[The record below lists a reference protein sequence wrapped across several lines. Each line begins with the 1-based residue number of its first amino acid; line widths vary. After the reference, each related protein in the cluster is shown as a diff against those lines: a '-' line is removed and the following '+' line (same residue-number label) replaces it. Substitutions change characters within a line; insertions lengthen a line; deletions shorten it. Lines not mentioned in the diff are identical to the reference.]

1 MNRHQITEETVRRW
15 VAGECNIYVVT
26 FHYNNGLNHAYNHC
40 EADAVAGPDTKDA
53 FALADRYLDEGWKTV
68 TPEFCKI
75 YQACPENYQPLIAK
89 YRRDEVLPN
98 FDQLAADLL
107 SKEDFNGRS
116 AFDELRPVK
125 VVSRIPS
132 GDRPEKQMKKA
143 LLVRIHGI
151 VDDIG
156 AKTISSADGNAC
168 KRLFLDRLPF
178 QFFDKG
184 SQFTGFLFRHFA
196 NKGEDAATTLNDYPI
211 TDSSVQVL
219 QDYLRE
225 MDKVHKLVFTGNA
238 KMDCVGCVTVRTAVA
253 DPDAAVGRKARL
265 DEKPRRFKV
274 TLRFEVSYSNEVEA
288 ADEDEAVDLVKQQAQ
303 TAPSGDFDWHG
314 ITDYDATEAE

>member
-89 YRRDEVLPN
+89 YRRDGVLPD

-107 SKEDFNGRS
+107 SREDVNGHS
-116 AFDELRPVK
+116 PFDELRPVK
-125 VVSRIPS
+125 VVSRIPG
-132 GDRPEKQMKKA
+132 GDRPEKQLKKA
-143 LLVRIHGI
+143 LLDRIHGI
-151 VDDIG
+151 IEDIG
-156 AKTISSADGNAC
+156 AKTVSPADGTSC
-168 KRLFLDRLPF
+168 KRLILDKLPF
-178 QFFDKG
+178 EFFDEG
-184 SQFTGFLFRHFA
+184 SQFTGFLIRHFA
-196 NKGEDAATTLNDYPI
+196 NKGGEAGTTLNDYPI
-211 TDSSVQVL
+211 ADSSVQVL
-219 QDYLRE
+219 QDYLSE

-238 KMDCVGCVTVRTAVA
+238 ERDCVGCVTVRTAVA
-253 DPDAAVGRKARL
+253 DPDAAVGRKARI
-265 DEKPRRFKV
+265 DGKPRRFKV
-274 TLRFEVSYSNEVEA
+274 TVRFEVSYSDEVEA
-288 ADEDEAVDLVKQQAQ
+288 ADGDEAVELVKKKAWE
-303 TAPSGDFDWHG
+303 APSGDFDWHG
-314 ITDYDATEAE
+314 MTDYDLTEAR

>member
-1 MNRHQITEETVRRW
+1 M
-15 VAGECNIYVVT
+15 AGECNIYAVT
-26 FHYNNGLNHAYNHC
+26 FHYNNSLLHTYNHC
-40 EADAVAGPDTKDA
+40 EAYAVAGPEPGD
-53 FALADRYLDEGWKTV
+53 ALALAERYLDEGWNTV

-89 YRRDEVLPN
+89 YRRDGVLPN

-107 SKEDFNGRS
+107 SREDFNGRS

-125 VVSRIPS
+125 VVSRIPG
-132 GDRPEKQMKKA
+132 GDRPEKQLKKA

-156 AKTISSADGNAC
+156 AKTVPPDGNTC
-168 KRLFLDRLPF
+168 KKLILDMLPF
-178 QFFDKG
+178 EFFDEG
-184 SQFTGFLFRHFA
+184 SQFTGFLIRHFA
-196 NKGEDAATTLNDYPI
+196 NKGEDAATTLNDYPVA
-211 TDSSVQVL
+211 DSSVQVL

-225 MDKVHKLVFTGNA
+225 MDKVQKIVFTGNA
-238 KMDCVGCVTVRTAVA
+238 ERDCVGSVTVRTAIA
-253 DPDAAVGRKARL
+253 DPDTAVGRKARL
-265 DEKPRRFKV
+265 DGKPRRFRV

-314 ITDYDATEAE
+314 ITDYDTTEAE